1 MKITNLIGM
10 VLALFVCMPSSP
22 QAANAV
28 LLGWNN
34 LGMHCMDSRYAEF
47 AILPPYNT
55 VEAQLIINGKLI
67 TNSTVP
73 SASDYRITYEA
84 TADPTGSI
92 NTSSVNKSDWITY
105 APILFGLPPSA
116 LPSADYGLAHC
127 NMPGALQPY
136 DAVNGNIPQEM
147 LFQPAGILAPLNTFH
162 AEGIPITPE
171 DDAGNPNNYPLMKLV
186 AKEISTGTIVAES
199 KVVLPVSDEMSCK
212 SCHAPNTNSK
222 AMPAAGWI
230 TAPDP
235 DQTYRLNVLKL
246 HDEKEFASHAALYQD
261 ALAAKG
267 INANGLYASATADK
281 KPVLCASCHASE
293 ALGAP
298 SFSSSNGSVPPL
310 TQSVHNTH
318 AGVVIPGSTLTL
330 NDSTNR
336 DSCYSC
342 HPGSKTHCLRGAMGS
357 AVATDGTMEMQCQSC
372 HGNMSKV
379 GDIHRTG
386 WLNEPTCQSCH
397 TGTATQNNGQ
407 IRYATVFDSATGT
420 DRIAVNPTF
429 ATNTDTPAPGLSLY
443 RFSKGHGGLQ
453 CEACHGSTHAEFPS
467 SHSND
472 NIRNI
477 DLQGHA
483 GVTAECTT
491 CHNTAFDGKDNLSK
505 YPSGVKGP
513 HGLHPMNQTW
523 ATEHHDFIS
532 SNGGL
537 SNCQSC
543 HGKDYRGTELS
554 RVQGDRTF
562 NLGAEHGGTI
572 KFYRGATV
580 GCYSCHNGVSNDS
593 ANTSPAPVTQN
604 VNLTTQ
610 DGQPVAANIPVDQ
623 SGVSFRVLQQPKNG
637 TVGIVNGV
645 ATYHPYPEFT
655 GTDSFTFA
663 GYNGSKNTNTGTN
676 TVPAVASITV
686 NAIPPSV
693 SGQPAS
699 QTVQTGNS
707 VSFSVTATG
716 SAPLSYQWYKN
727 GGKVDVSLNAT
738 ATSAQLT
745 LSNVGSADAS
755 SYYVVVSNSAGST
768 TSNSATLTVQ
778 AVQQAPVIINQPGD
792 IRVALGKS
800 FTLQVGAT
808 GTPAPTYQWFKN
820 GTAISGA
827 TASSYTVGAATASNA
842 GSYTVKVSN
851 SVGSVTSASA
861 TVTVTA
867 ALTVKN
873 AYPGYGTV
881 SSTPSG
887 INCGKACA
895 ANFSANSNVALKALP
910 TSPHKFKSWSGCTS
924 TSGTTC
930 TVTMS
935 KAKTVTV
942 NFVK

>member
-1 MKITNLIGM
+1 
-10 VLALFVCMPSSP
+10 
-22 QAANAV
+22 
-28 LLGWNN
+28 
-34 LGMHCMDSRYAEF
+34 MDSRYAEF

-92 NTSSVNKSDWITY
+92 NSSSVNKSDWITY

-116 LPSADYGLAHC
+116 LPNADYGLARC

-136 DAVNGNIPQEM
+136 DAVNGNVPQEM

-171 DDAGNPNNYPLMKLV
+171 DDAGNPNSYPLMKLV
-186 AKEISTGTIVAES
+186 AKEISTGKIVAES

-212 SCHAPNTNSK
+212 SCHAPNTNDK

-230 TAPDP
+230 STADP

-246 HDEKEFASHAALYQD
+246 HDEKQFASHSALYQD

-267 INANGLYASATADK
+267 INANGLYASATLDK
-281 KPVLCASCHASE
+281 KPVLCASCHSSE

-298 SFSSSNGSVPPL
+298 SFSSSNGTVPPL
-310 TQSVHNTH
+310 TQSVHNAH
-318 AGVVIPGSTLTL
+318 AGVGLPGSTLTL

-336 DSCYSC
+336 DACYSC

-357 AVATDGTMEMQCQSC
+357 AVATDGTQEMQCQSC
-372 HGNMSKV
+372 HGNLSKV

-407 IRYATVFDSATGT
+407 IRYNTVFDSATGT

-429 ATNTDTPAPGLSLY
+429 ATNSDTPAAGLSLY

-477 DLQGHA
+477 ELQGHA
-483 GVTAECTT
+483 GITAECST

-505 YPSGVKGP
+505 YPAGVKGP

-523 ATEHHDFIS
+523 ATEHHDFIN

-537 SNCQSC
+537 SNCQAC

-562 NLGAEHGGTI
+562 DLGSEHGGTV

-580 GCYSCHNGVSNDS
+580 GCYSCHNGISDS
-593 ANTSPAPVTQN
+593 STNTTAAPVTQN
-604 VNLTTQ
+604 FSLTTQ
-610 DGQPVAANIPVDQ
+610 DGQPVSATIPVDQ
-623 SGVSFRVLQQPKNG
+623 TGVSFRVLQQPQNG
-637 TVGIVNGV
+637 TAGIINGIV
-645 ATYHPYPEFT
+645 TYNPYPGFS

-663 GYNGSKNTNTGTN
+663 GYNGSKNTNTGSN
-676 TVPAVASITV
+676 TVPAAVTITV
-686 NAIPPSV
+686 KAMIPPSI
-693 SGQPAS
+693 SNQPVS
-699 QTVQTGNS
+699 QTVQAGTT
-707 VSFSVTATG
+707 VSFSITATG
-716 SAPLSYQWYKN
+716 ADPLTYQWYKN
-727 GGKVDVSLNAT
+727 GAKIDAALNSSAAT
-738 ATSAQLT
+738 ATLT
-745 LSNVGSADAS
+745 LSNVSNADAS
-755 SYYVVVSNSAGST
+755 SYYVVVSNGAGVA
-768 TSNSATLTVQ
+768 TSNSAMLTVQ
-778 AVQQAPVIINQPGD
+778 AVQQAPVISNQPTS
-792 IRVALGKS
+792 ISVALGKS
-800 FTLQVGAT
+800 FTLQVSAS
-808 GTPAPTYQWFKN
+808 GTPSPSYQWFKN
-820 GTAISGA
+820 GTAISNA
-827 TASSYTVGAATASNA
+827 TASSYSVGAATTSNA
-842 GSYTVKVSN
+842 GSYTVRVSN
-851 SVGSVTSASA
+851 SVGSVTSSPA

-867 ALTVKN
+867 ALTIKN
-873 AYPGYGTV
+873 AYPSYGTV
-881 SSTPSG
+881 TSTPSG
-887 INCGKACA
+887 INCGSACT
-895 ANFSANSNVALKALP
+895 ANFVANSKVTLKALP

-924 TSGTTC
+924 VSGTTC
-930 TVTMS
+930 NVTMS